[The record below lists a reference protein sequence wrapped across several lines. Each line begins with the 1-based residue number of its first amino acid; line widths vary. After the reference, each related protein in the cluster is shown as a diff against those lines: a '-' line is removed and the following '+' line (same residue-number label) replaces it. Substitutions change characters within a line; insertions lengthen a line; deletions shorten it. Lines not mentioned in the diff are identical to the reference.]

1 MENPPKM
8 YDNTPFFQTTTAR
21 LLMVGFLCLFLL
33 IPLQLV
39 RNLIFERSD
48 RQREVVKEITQKW
61 GDSVMVYGPV
71 VKVPYT
77 VRTMEK
83 RQDAATKKEIFIEHI
98 EEKAA
103 YFFPD
108 RLENVS
114 KADTRKRS
122 RGNYESIVYTVG
134 MKFKGTF
141 TRPSLT
147 AADSADTSFHWEKA
161 TLLVCTTDLKGIR
174 NELAVRFDGR
184 SYGLAPTVGQEPG
197 EMSRLESGYLGADF
211 IKRDHTD
218 FSFDITYNGSNQI
231 RFVPVGRT
239 TSVSMTSNWKTPG
252 FQGNFIPADHT
263 IDATTGFA
271 ADWKVLPV
279 SRPFSSHYFGQLPNL
294 DPYAFGVDFVVPVD
308 EYLQNDRASKYGF
321 LVIGLTFLVFFLM
334 QTINKI
340 GIHIFQYAMIGVA
353 LVMFYTLLISITEHS
368 SFSFAYA
375 IASAAV
381 VVLIS
386 LYSLSI
392 LKEAKRAVFICLSL
406 STVYA
411 FIFVIIQLE
420 DYALLVGSIG
430 LFAILAAVM
439 YFSRK
444 IEWKN

>member
-1 MENPPKM
+1 MENPPKT

-21 LLMVGFLCLFLL
+21 LLMVGFLSLFLL

-39 RNLIFERSD
+39 RNLIFERTE
-48 RQREVVKEITQKW
+48 RQREVAKEITQKW
-61 GDSVMVYGPV
+61 GDSVTVYGPV
-71 VKVPYT
+71 LKVPYT
-77 VRTMEK
+77 ERSTEK
-83 RQDAATKKEIFIEHI
+83 RLDPTTKKESLIEHI
-98 EEKAA
+98 EKKTA

-108 RLENVS
+108 RLDNIS
-114 KADTRKRS
+114 KADTQRRS
-122 RGNYESIVYTVG
+122 RGNYESIVYTVN
-134 MKFKGTF
+134 MTFKGTF
-141 TRPSLT
+141 SRLSLS
-147 AADSADTSFHWEKA
+147 AADSADKSFQWDQA
-161 TLLVCTTDLKGIR
+161 TLLLCTTDLKGIR
-174 NELAVRFDGR
+174 NELSIKWGGR
-184 SYGLAPTVGQEPG
+184 SFGLAPAMAQDADAL
-197 EMSRLESGYLGADF
+197 SRLETGYIGADF
-211 IKRDHTD
+211 LQRDRTD
-218 FSFDITYNGSNQI
+218 FSFDITYNGANQI

-239 TSVSMTSNWKTPG
+239 TSVSMTSDWKTPG
-252 FQGNFIPADHT
+252 FQGNFIPAERT
-263 IDATTGFA
+263 INASTGFI

-340 GIHIFQYAMIGVA
+340 GIHLFQYAMIGIA

-368 SFSFAYA
+368 SFSFAYS
-375 IASAAV
+375 IAAVAV

-392 LKEAKRAVFICLSL
+392 LRQPKRAFFICASL